1 MLIYS
6 ILGTIGPLRF
16 ERTETLT
23 MKVTEIE
30 KVICTCLVIDNKR
43 VKELLAFLLKA
54 KYEE

>member
-16 ERTETLT
+16 ERTERLT
-23 MKVTEIE
+23 TKVTEIE
-30 KVICTCLVIDNKR
+30 KVICACLVIDTKL

-54 KYEE
+54 RYEE